1 MFERIRRSIALF
13 TSIAACAFAAPSF
26 AQGAQTAPFDSTA
39 GAQTDA
45 ATELTLGNQA
55 HGRKD
60 VAAARQHYLRAQQL
74 AGSLTP
80 VGVSASL
87 NLIRAGPPEAKLQ
100 TLTAL
105 HEQIETT
112 PATQAD
118 AALYLNLGHQAA
130 SLGNSGLPLAW
141 RSLEKARALSAAQP
155 GLRPNL
161 EALDALAQLYEDQQR
176 YTEALRLSQQALGV
190 LRADTQRNHG
200 DLHVALEWRQGRL
213 YRAMGQN
220 AQALGAYQ
228 RAVTQL
234 EILRPDIPIEDGD
247 GQPSYRTTFE
257 PVYLGLV
264 DSLLKAVDTLP
275 RSQHGPLLRQA
286 LDAVELVKQTELQ
299 DYLGDRCAVD
309 AVKGGSATVIPPRTA
324 VLYPIMFPDRL
335 ELLLETASGISRFS
349 SPIPGAALQRSADL
363 LGREMRSQGSDYLVH
378 ARQLHDWVLRPL
390 DAALA
395 AGSVDTLVVIPDGTL
410 RTVPLAAL
418 HDGSRFAIEKY
429 AITTATG
436 LSMTNTTPPLRQSM
450 TALVAGASTFG
461 GVVEKIGTQRAD
473 ALLGGV
479 PPAAAAPGSSA
490 SSTPGALSGSAA
502 LIALSGAQRVTSQ
515 VAARRTMRSI
525 QSRNLIVT
533 AEPASPTPS
542 KTEALRNALA
552 LPGVTQE
559 MLALQSILPGTRLID
574 SEFTVDAFRQAATS
588 VQYRIVHV
596 ASHGIFGGSA
606 DSSYILA
613 YDDVLT
619 LDGLQKMLSGEQ
631 FQKNPIEILSLS
643 ACETAAGNDRAPLG
657 ISGAAMKA
665 RAKSVLGTLWPV
677 DDEAAVT
684 VMAQF
689 YAGVAQRGQTKA
701 QALQQAQIQ
710 LIRNPQMAH
719 PFFWAPFALIG
730 NWL

>member
-1 MFERIRRSIALF
+1 MPEPVRRFIALPAC
-13 TSIAACAFAAPSF
+13 IATGVLTCVFATLCF
-26 AQGAQTAPFDSTA
+26 AQDAPPV
-39 GAQTDA
+39 GNEA
-45 ATELTLGNQA
+45 ATALTQGNLA

-80 VGVSASL
+80 LGVSASL
-87 NLIRAGPPEAKLQ
+87 NLIRTGPPEDKHHSLA
-100 TLTAL
+100 AL
-105 HEQIETT
+105 YGQIAGN

-118 AALYLNLGHQAA
+118 ATLYLNLGHQAA
-130 SLGNSGLPLAW
+130 SLGSAGLPLAW
-141 RSLEKARALSAAQP
+141 RSLDRARALTVAQP
-155 GLRPNL
+155 HLRPHL
-161 EALDALAQLYEDQQR
+161 EALDALAQLYEEQQR
-176 YTEALRLSQQALGV
+176 YPEALLLSQQALAP
-190 LRADTQRNHG
+190 LRADAERKNG
-200 DLHVALEWRQGRL
+200 DLHVALEWRQGRIL
-213 YRAMGQN
+213 RAMGQN

-228 RAVTQL
+228 RAVNQL
-234 EILRPDIPIEDGD
+234 EILRPDIPIEDDD
-247 GQPSYRTTFE
+247 GRSSYRTTFE

-275 RSQHGPLLRQA
+275 ISQYSQHDALLRQA
-286 LDAVELVKQTELQ
+286 RDAVELVKQTELQ
-299 DYLGDRCAVD
+299 DYLGDRCVVD
-309 AVKGGSATVIPPRTA
+309 AVKGGSATAIPPRTA
-324 VLYPIMFPDRL
+324 VLYPIIFPDRL
-335 ELLLETASGISRFS
+335 ELLLETATGIARFTTAISGSE
-349 SPIPGAALQRSADL
+349 LQRTADL
-363 LGREMRSQGSDYLVH
+363 LGREMRSQGGNYLVH
-378 ARQLHDWVLRPL
+378 ARQLYDWVLRPL

-395 AGSVDTLVVIPDGTL
+395 AAAIDTLVVIPDASL
-410 RTVPLAAL
+410 RTVPLGAL

-461 GVVEKIGTQRAD
+461 GVVDKIGTRQAD
-473 ALLGGV
+473 ALLGAAS
-479 PPAAAAPGSSA
+479 AAAALSA
-490 SSTPGALSGSAA
+490 SSALAAMSARPQVNNGRAVRAIGA
-502 LIALSGAQRVTSQ
+502 
-515 VAARRTMRSI
+515 
-525 QSRNLIVT
+525 RNLIVT
-533 AEPASPTPS
+533 STPSSPASPAPNKS
-542 KTEALRNALA
+542 DALRSALA

-559 MLALQSILPGTRLID
+559 ILALQRILPGTALID
-574 SEFTVDAFRQAATS
+574 AGFTVDAFRAAAGS

-613 YDDVLT
+613 YDDLLT
-619 LDGLQKMLSGEQ
+619 LDGLQKILSGEQ
-631 FQKNPIEILSLS
+631 FQKHPIEILSLS

-677 DDEAAVT
+677 DDEAAVN
-684 VMAQF
+684 VMTQF
-689 YAGVAQRGQTKA
+689 YTGVAQQGQTKA

-710 LIRNPQMAH
+710 LIRNPQLAH